1 MTAIRLYVDED
12 AAQQAVVDGLRTSGL
27 DVLTVLDL
35 QLDAISDAE
44 QLEFAT
50 ANNRTIYTLN
60 VGDFAQL
67 HSEWLASNRQHAGI
81 IAIPRQRYTIGEK
94 IRRIVQFVQTTSPS
108 EMIDRIEFL

>member
-1 MTAIRLYVDED
+1 VTAIRLYVDED
-12 AAQQAVVDGLRTSGL
+12 AAQQAVVEGLRNNGL

-60 VGDFAQL
+60 VGDFAKL
-67 HSEWLASNRQHAGI
+67 HSEWLATGRHHAGI
-81 IAIPRQRYTIGEK
+81 LAIPRQRYPIGEK
-94 IRRIVQFVQTTSPS
+94 IRRIVEFVQATAAS